1 MKPAIHALVTGANR
15 GLGLALSAVL
25 LEKYGASV
33 VLATRSTQGRTDCEQ
48 LLHEYGEKGT
58 VVPLDYDDTS
68 SIHAA
73 AELCRARMTHLDL
86 LINCAGANFA
96 EARARSESKGGIEE
110 LGDLA
115 LQEMFRTNV
124 IGPMITCQAFYPLLR
139 KARQPCVVNVS
150 TSRASLTMC
159 SSGGSFGYAV
169 TKAALNMATRKL
181 AFDMAAIRGGAVAVD
196 PGWIR
201 TRMGG
206 HDAPD
211 DPREVAE
218 ETLHTVLGRIRELN
232 GKFITAAGEVIPW

>member
-1 MKPAIHALVTGANR
+1 
-15 GLGLALSAVL
+15 
-25 LEKYGASV
+25 
-33 VLATRSTQGRTDCEQ
+33 
-48 LLHEYGEKGT
+48 
-58 VVPLDYDDTS
+58 
-68 SIHAA
+68 
-73 AELCRARMTHLDL
+73 
-86 LINCAGANFA
+86 
-96 EARARSESKGGIEE
+96 
-110 LGDLA
+110 
-115 LQEMFRTNV
+115 
-124 IGPMITCQAFYPLLR
+124 
-139 KARQPCVVNVS
+139 
-150 TSRASLTMC
+150 MC